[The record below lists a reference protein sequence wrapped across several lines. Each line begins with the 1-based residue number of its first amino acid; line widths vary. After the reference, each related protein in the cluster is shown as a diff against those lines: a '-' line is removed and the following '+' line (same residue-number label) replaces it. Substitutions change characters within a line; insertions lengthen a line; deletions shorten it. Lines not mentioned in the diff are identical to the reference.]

1 MKKSKIIIA
10 SVLIVI
16 IMSMNLLTIPLYAK
30 EENKSIKEEN
40 NVESNTISS
49 EVLDIDDITKEDEDI
64 KEDKKIVED
73 DENNNIDKE
82 EVADKKEEKNLQED
96 KSDSKIEITNE
107 VTNETNTTS
116 EKKVSNEVTNS
127 VNTNTVIQKNEVTNT
142 INATN
147 ENSNTNTVKNE
158 VTTNTVTNTVTNNT
172 VNTNTNN
179 AVNNVTNTNVTN
191 TIQNDTK
198 VSAFGTTSNPSISYS
213 THVQNVGWVYNKKN
227 GERAGTTGSSLRL
240 EALKINVSGMSNVNI
255 KYQVHVQNIGWQGWK
270 TNGALAGTEG
280 QSLRLEAIKILLD
293 STEDYSVMY
302 RVHVQNIGW
311 QDWRTDGDIAGTE
324 GQGLRLEAIEIKIVS
339 KVKKGIIKIE
349 KPLNAQKIY
358 NRSNVVVSGWKMS
371 NLSNTTIK
379 AFIDNTQI
387 TNISYSKRNDIINT
401 LNGYGTSKENS
412 NPGFSFSIDTK
423 KLSKGNHTVKI
434 LLYDKNNTYLKQES
448 VTFYIDDNLHVLYSS
463 HVQNIGWQGYKMD
476 GELSGTEG
484 MSYRVEALKIKLYN
498 APSNAKIRYRTHV
511 QNIGWQ
517 NWKSNDELSG
527 TQGQALR
534 IEALQ
539 LRLENL
545 NDYTIEYQVHI
556 QNKGWSGWYI
566 DGETAG
572 TVGESLRIEAIRIRI
587 VPKYKRRYL
596 GIDVSRYN
604 GSIDWNAVKNCG
616 VDYVMIRV
624 GYRGYAAEG
633 NIALD
638 PRFVENIEG
647 AKKAGLK
654 VGIYFFT
661 QAITEQEAIEE
672 ANWVIDKIRPYK
684 IDLPVAIDVEFSS
697 ESNQQG
703 RADPLDKDSRTTI
716 TRRFCETIQ
725 NAGYIPMV
733 YLNVDWAKNY
743 VDMSRLKD
751 FDTWIAHYRNDP
763 NSSPNYSGSYTMWQ
777 YTSSGHING
786 ISGDVDCN
794 ICYKKY

>member
-1 MKKSKIIIA
+1 MRKTKAIIA
-10 SVLIVI
+10 SVLVTI
-16 IMSMNLLTIPLYAK
+16 IISMNLLTVTIYAK
-30 EENKSIKEEN
+30 ENTANENIIENTITSNENQVSEEKTKDNEKEDIKNDEKENKSVENSENKTNAENTEKIEEDNNSKVDN
-40 NVESNTISS
+40 NVN
-49 EVLDIDDITKEDEDI
+49 
-64 KEDKKIVED
+64 
-73 DENNNIDKE
+73 ENK
-82 EVADKKEEKNLQED
+82 
-96 KSDSKIEITNE
+96 
-107 VTNETNTTS
+107 VTNEI
-116 EKKVSNEVTNS
+116 KNENVTNS
-127 VNTNTVIQKNEVTNT
+127 VDNSISNEKNNTLVNNTVSNQTETNNVKNETTNT
-142 INATN
+142 ISNKVDNTL
-147 ENSNTNTVKNE
+147 NTNVN
-158 VTTNTVTNTVTNNT
+158 
-172 VNTNTNN
+172 NTNTN
-179 AVNNVTNTNVTN
+179 VSTNTNTN
-191 TIQNDTK
+191 TTNTSKSENTVSKDTP
-198 VSAFGTTSNPSISYS
+198 VSAFGTISNPSISYS

-270 TNGALAGTEG
+270 SNGALAGTEG
-280 QSLRLEAIKILLD
+280 QSLRLEAIKIYLD
-293 STEDYSVMY
+293 STDDYSVMY

-339 KVKKGIIKIE
+339 KVKKGLIKIE
-349 KPLNAQKIY
+349 KPLNAQKVY
-358 NRSNVVVSGWKMS
+358 NRSNVVVSGWKLS

-379 AFIDNTQI
+379 AFVDNNQV
-387 TNISYSKRNDIINT
+387 TNISYSKRNDVFNT
-401 LNGYGTSKENS
+401 VNGYGTSKENP
-412 NPGFSFSIDTK
+412 NPGFSFTIDTSN
-423 KLSKGNHTVKI
+423 LSKGNHTVKI

-448 VTFYIDDNLHVLYSS
+448 VIFYVDDNLHVVYSS
-463 HVQNIGWQGYKMD
+463 HVQNIGWQGYKID

-484 MSYRVEALKIKLYN
+484 MAYRVEALKIKLYN
-498 APSNAKIRYRTHV
+498 APAKAKIRYRTHV
-511 QNIGWQ
+511 QNVGWQ

-539 LRLENL
+539 LKLENL
-545 NDYTIEYQVHI
+545 DDYTIEYQVHI
-556 QNKGWSGWYI
+556 QNKGWSSWYI

-638 PRFVENIEG
+638 PRFIENIEG

-661 QAITEQEAIEE
+661 QAITEQEAIDE
-672 ANWVIDKIRPYK
+672 ANWVIEKIKPYK
-684 IDLPVAIDVEFSS
+684 IDMPVAIDVEFSS

-703 RADPLDKDSRTTI
+703 RADPLDRDSRTTI
-716 TRRFCETIQ
+716 TRRFCERIQ
-725 NAGYIPMV
+725 AAGYTPMV

-751 FDTWIAHYRNDP
+751 FDTWIAHYKNDP

>member
-1 MKKSKIIIA
+1 MKKSKIIMA
-10 SVLIVI
+10 SILVVI

-30 EENKSIKEEN
+30 EDNSIIKEDN
-40 NVESNTISS
+40 NVESNVISN
-49 EVLDIDDITKEDEDI
+49 EVIDIEDIPNAKDITEKEEKNI
-64 KEDKKIVED
+64 D
-73 DENNNIDKE
+73 DENENIDTE
-82 EVADKKEEKNLQED
+82 EANDKKEEKTVQED
-96 KSDSKIEITNE
+96 KKDSKNEIENE
-107 VTNETNTTS
+107 VTNETNTTV
-116 EKKVSNEVTNS
+116 ENKVSNEITNS
-127 VNTNTVIQKNEVTNT
+127 TNTNTATQKNEVTNNVNT
-142 INATN
+142 IKGNGNTTN
-147 ENSNTNTVKNE
+147 CVKNEATNTV
-158 VTTNTVTNTVTNNT
+158 VTNTAINNT
-172 VNTNTNN
+172 T
-179 AVNNVTNTNVTN
+179 NNVTNTNITN
-191 TIQNDTK
+191 TTPKDTQ
-198 VSAFGTTSNPSISYS
+198 VSAFGTVSSPSVSYS

-240 EALKINVSGMSNVNI
+240 EALKIKVSGMSNINI

-270 TNGALAGTEG
+270 TNGELAGTEG
-280 QSLRLEAIKILLD
+280 QSLRLEAIKIYLD
-293 STEDYSVMY
+293 STDDYSVMY

-311 QDWRTDGDIAGTE
+311 QDWKNDGDIAGTE
-324 GQGLRLEAIEIKIVS
+324 GQGLRLEAIEIKIVN

-349 KPLNAQKIY
+349 KPVSAQKVY
-358 NRSNVVVSGWKMS
+358 NRSNVVVSGWRMS
-371 NLSNTTIK
+371 NLSNTTMK
-379 AFIDNTQI
+379 AFVDNNQVS
-387 TNISYSKRNDIINT
+387 NISYSKRNDVYSVV
-401 LNGYGTSKENS
+401 NGYGSSKQNP
-412 NPGFSFSIDTK
+412 NPGYSFTIDTS
-423 KLSKGNHTVKI
+423 KLSKGNHTVKV
-434 LLYDKNNTYLKQES
+434 LLYDNNNNLLKQES
-448 VTFYIDDNLHVLYSS
+448 VTFYVDDNLHVLYSS
-463 HVQNIGWQGYKMD
+463 HVQNVGWQGYKMD

-539 LRLENL
+539 LKLENL

-624 GYRGYAAEG
+624 GFRGYAAEG
-633 NIALD
+633 NLALD

-647 AKKAGLK
+647 AKQAGLK

-672 ANWVIDKIRPYK
+672 ANWVIDKIKPYK
-684 IDLPVAIDVEFSS
+684 IDMPVAIDVEFSS

-703 RADPLDKDSRTTI
+703 RADSLDKDSRTTI

-751 FDTWIAHYRNDP
+751 FDTWIAHYKNDP